1 MISSTLDLPG
11 LGKIDTFWES
21 WDCSYSAG
29 FSSQDGGDE
38 YFGKQGRYTI
48 DIDNNS
54 GWGKWKS
61 RFFLKIILSK

>member
-11 LGKIDTFWES
+11 LGNIKLLWA
-21 WDCSYSAG
+21 WDSSYSAG

-38 YFGKQGRYTI
+38 YLGKQGRYKI

-54 GWGKWKS
+54 GWGK
-61 RFFLKIILSK
+61 